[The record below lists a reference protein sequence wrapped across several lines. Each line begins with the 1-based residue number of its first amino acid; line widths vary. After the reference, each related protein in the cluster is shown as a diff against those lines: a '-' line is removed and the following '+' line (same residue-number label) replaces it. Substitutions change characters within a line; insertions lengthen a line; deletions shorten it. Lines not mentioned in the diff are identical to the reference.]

1 MRDTITRIEYHSRCP
16 PRRIERKDRLR
27 SAVHGGNIE
36 LPEEDLLVIGDDKEV
51 STSMLPAIT
60 EGRATTIMPSPQQ
73 PVLDFA
79 EG

>member
-1 MRDTITRIEYHSRCP
+1 MVGWP
-16 PRRIERKDRLR
+16 PNLA
-27 SAVHGGNIE
+27 SAGQPGGGHAE
-36 LPEEDLLVIGDDKEV
+36 ALPRLPEEDLLVIGDDKEV

-60 EGRATTIMPSPQQ
+60 EGRATIMPSPQQ